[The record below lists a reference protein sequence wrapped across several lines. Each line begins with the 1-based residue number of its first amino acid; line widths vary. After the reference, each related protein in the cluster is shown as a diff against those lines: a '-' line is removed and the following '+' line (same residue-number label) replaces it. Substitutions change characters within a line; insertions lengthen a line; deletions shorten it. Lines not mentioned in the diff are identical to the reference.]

1 MSSSADNLS
10 PKQRLPAL
18 RKPEAKPVQ
27 PPSIKTRGNDSWQ
40 VDNGWTFR
48 SEPDK
53 ISIDAVVAA
62 KISGSECDVTM
73 ESSDPEYDSDWP
85 VIPTLMSSSPQPY
98 TPDPEDRTTVQDMIS
113 KRFPDIRTS
122 AELTIDEELCRMS
135 AYDNVDD
142 RRVPRAPPSE
152 ISELTEFSDPWT
164 ELNQGVAETDD
175 SVSERIDHG
184 TKVMN
189 RSKSFKD
196 RLDPLLSAPRL
207 QALRNRE
214 RSGPKAVGAS
224 IRTYA
229 LELAQDK
236 NTTFAQNID
245 NFIACTCE
253 SKETNPQI
261 IMRNMRQFMSGM
273 KNYLV
278 KHGEKGFYK
287 EIERERSKLKPTE
300 FLNLDAILEGV
311 MHKLVVKPLK
321 GHLQKLFLDHYTKTG
336 AIRLLAD
343 NIQFA
348 ATRPIAELA
357 IKPKIT
363 LPSDSSLGTISQYLQ
378 RLQTADSPLEKLEYL
393 LAAIATIFN
402 SVSISLR
409 V

>member
-1 MSSSADNLS
+1 MS
-10 PKQRLPAL
+10 RGHVL
-18 RKPEAKPVQ
+18 RE
-27 PPSIKTRGNDSWQ
+27 
-40 VDNGWTFR
+40 
-48 SEPDK
+48 
-53 ISIDAVVAA
+53 
-62 KISGSECDVTM
+62 
-73 ESSDPEYDSDWP
+73 
-85 VIPTLMSSSPQPY
+85 
-98 TPDPEDRTTVQDMIS
+98 
-113 KRFPDIRTS
+113 
-122 AELTIDEELCRMS
+122 
-135 AYDNVDD
+135 
-142 RRVPRAPPSE
+142 
-152 ISELTEFSDPWT
+152 
-164 ELNQGVAETDD
+164 
-175 SVSERIDHG
+175 SVSA
-184 TKVMN
+184 
-189 RSKSFKD
+189 
-196 RLDPLLSAPRL
+196 APRL

-214 RSGPKAVGAS
+214 RSGPKAVGAA

-357 IKPKIT
+357 IKVRRYQSLLAEINLRVSAENHSAVGQ
-363 LPSDSSLGTISQYLQ
+363 LPRHDLPVLAEAPDGGLAPREAGVPPRGHRHHLQ
-378 RLQTADSPLEKLEYL
+378 FGEYL
-393 LAAIATIFN
+393 VAGVIGGVNRGF
-402 SVSISLR
+402 R
-409 V
+409 

>member
-1 MSSSADNLS
+1 MNHQS
-10 PKQRLPAL
+10 
-18 RKPEAKPVQ
+18 
-27 PPSIKTRGNDSWQ
+27 
-40 VDNGWTFR
+40 
-48 SEPDK
+48 
-53 ISIDAVVAA
+53 
-62 KISGSECDVTM
+62 
-73 ESSDPEYDSDWP
+73 
-85 VIPTLMSSSPQPY
+85 
-98 TPDPEDRTTVQDMIS
+98 
-113 KRFPDIRTS
+113 
-122 AELTIDEELCRMS
+122 
-135 AYDNVDD
+135 
-142 RRVPRAPPSE
+142 
-152 ISELTEFSDPWT
+152 
-164 ELNQGVAETDD
+164 
-175 SVSERIDHG
+175 
-184 TKVMN
+184 TKVASIS

-196 RLDPLLSAPRL
+196 RLDPLLCEYSINESSLIDWLVLAAPRL

-214 RSGPKAVGAS
+214 QTGPKAVGAA

-348 ATRPIAELA
+348 ATRPISELA
-357 IKPKIT
+357 IKVRRYRRPQGTPFSRDSGLLSAENHLAFRQLSQHHFPVLTKVADGG
-363 LPSDSSLGTISQYLQ
+363 LPFGKVGVSSSRYRDNLQ
-378 RLQTADSPLEKLEYL
+378 LSKSP
-393 LAAIATIFN
+393 
-402 SVSISLR
+402 
-409 V
+409 